1 VQLRKDSVKESK
13 QLYQVLEQ
21 KRASALKAGVMGTDH
36 VYDISGAGPGTQ
48 AKASS
53 KKEKEKEKEK
63 EKKPVT
69 GAAAKR
75 LEALKKTMPDI
86 MDVAI
91 DPSDLETLDDN
102 AIKELYDAKLAESR
116 KGRGLTDVDQ
126 MMASHLGGD
135 KKRKGDGKAAGKKEK
150 KFKF

>member
-1 VQLRKDSVKESK
+1 
-13 QLYQVLEQ
+13 
-21 KRASALKAGVMGTDH
+21 M
-36 VYDISGAGPGTQ
+36 YDISGAGPGTQ
-48 AKASS
+48 AKAAS
-53 KKEKEKEKEK
+53 KKEKENEKEKEKGKEK

-91 DPSDLETLDDN
+91 DPSDLETLDDI